1 MPRVTVGSEG
11 ANPIEIY
18 YEDHG
23 TGTPVVLSHGYPL
36 SGQAWEKQVS
46 ALLAAGYR
54 VITYDRRGW
63 GNSSQPAGGYD
74 YDTFA
79 SDVNVLLTDL
89 DVRDAILVGHSMGT
103 GDVARY
109 LGRYGTER
117 VAKAVLMSP
126 IPPFLLRTD
135 DNPEGAPQSLFDG
148 FIQAARA
155 DRNAWLKQFL
165 ENFYNLDVYG
175 GSLVSDEAFQA
186 SLNVAVAGSPVAAVA
201 CIPTWLTDFRDDL
214 AKVDVPVLVIQ
225 GDQDR
230 VLPIGVTGQRLS
242 AFIGD
247 TRLLVIEGGP
257 HAIAWTHSDQVN
269 AALLDFLQK

>member
-1 MPRVTVGSEG
+1 MPHVTVGSDG
-11 ANPIEIY
+11 ADSIDIY

-36 SGQAWEKQVS
+36 SGKAWEKQVS

-63 GNSSQPAGGYD
+63 GNSSQPTDGYD

-79 SDVNVLLTDL
+79 SDVNVLLTEL

-117 VAKAVLMSP
+117 VAKVVLMSP

-148 FIQAARA
+148 FIQAARG
-155 DRNAWLKQFL
+155 DREAWLKQFL
-165 ENFYNLDVYG
+165 QNFYNLDVYG

-186 SLNVAVAGSPVAAVA
+186 SVNVAVAGSPVAAVA
-201 CIPTWLTDFRDDL
+201 CIPTWLTDFREDL
-214 AKVDVPVLVIQ
+214 ATIDVPVLVIH

-230 VLPIGVTGQRLS
+230 VLPIGVTGQRVS
-242 AFIGD
+242 AFVAD
-247 TRLLVIEGGP
+247 SQLLVIEGGP
-257 HAIAWTHSDQVN
+257 HAIAWTHADQVN
-269 AALLDFLQK
+269 DALLDFFKK

>member
-1 MPRVTVGSEG
+1 MPHVSVGSAG
-11 ANPIEIY
+11 ADPIDIY
-18 YEDHG
+18 FEDHG
-23 TGTPVVLSHGYPL
+23 AGTPVVLSHGYPL
-36 SGQAWEKQVS
+36 SGRAWEKQVA

-63 GNSSQPAGGYD
+63 GNSSQPADGYD

-79 SDVNVLLTDL
+79 SDLNVLLTTL

-109 LGRYGTER
+109 LGRYGTGR

-126 IPPFLLRTD
+126 IPPFLLKTD

-148 FIQAARA
+148 FIEAARA
-155 DRNAWLKQFL
+155 DRNGWLTQFL
-165 ENFYNLDVYG
+165 QNFYNLDVYG

-186 SLNVAVAGSPVAAVA
+186 SVHVAQAGSPVAAVA
-201 CIPTWLTDFRDDL
+201 CIPTWLTDFREDL

-230 VLPIGVTGQRLS
+230 VLPLGVTGQRVP
-242 AFIGD
+242 AFVVD
-247 TRLLVIEGGP
+247 ARLLVIEGGP
-257 HAIAWTHSDQVN
+257 HAIAWTHADQVN

>member
-1 MPRVTVGSEG
+1 MPHVSVGSEG
-11 ANPIEIY
+11 ADPIDIY

-23 TGTPVVLSHGYPL
+23 AGRPVVLSHGYPL
-36 SGQAWEKQVS
+36 SGRAWEKQVT

-79 SDVNVLLTDL
+79 SDVNVLLETL

-109 LGRYGTER
+109 LGRYGTGR

-126 IPPFLLRTD
+126 IPPFLLKTD
-135 DNPEGAPQSLFDG
+135 DNPEGAPQALFDG

-155 DRNAWLKQFL
+155 DRNGWLKQFL
-165 ENFYNLDVYG
+165 ENFYNFDVYG

-186 SLNVAVAGSPVAAVA
+186 SLAVAEAGSPVAAVA
-201 CIPTWLTDFRDDL
+201 CIPTWLTDFREDL

-225 GDQDR
+225 GDKDR
-230 VLPIGVTGQRLS
+230 VLPIGVTGQRIS
-242 AFIGD
+242 AFVGD
-247 TRLLVIEGGP
+247 SRLLVIEGGP
-257 HAIAWTHSDQVN
+257 HAIAWTHADQVN
-269 AALLDFLQK
+269 AALLDFFQQ

>member
-1 MPRVTVGSEG
+1 MPHVTVGSEG
-11 ANPIEIY
+11 ADSIDIY

-36 SGQAWEKQVS
+36 SGKAWEKQVS
-46 ALLAAGYR
+46 VLLAAGYR

-63 GNSSQPAGGYD
+63 GNSSQPTDGYD

-79 SDVNVLLTDL
+79 SDVNVLLTAL

-148 FIQAARA
+148 FIQAARG
-155 DRNAWLKQFL
+155 DREAWLKQFL
-165 ENFYNLDVYG
+165 QNFYNLDVYG
-175 GSLVSDEAFQA
+175 GSLVSDVAFQT
-186 SLNVAVAGSPVAAVA
+186 SVNVAVAGSPVAAVA
-201 CIPTWLTDFRDDL
+201 CIPTWLTDFRHDL
-214 AKVDVPVLVIQ
+214 ATIDVPVLVIQ

-230 VLPIGVTGQRLS
+230 VLPIGVTGQRVS
-242 AFIGD
+242 AFVAD
-247 TRLLVIEGGP
+247 SQLLVIEGGP
-257 HAIAWTHSDQVN
+257 HAITWTHADQVN
-269 AALLDFLQK
+269 DALLDFLKK